1 MDLHFLWDK
10 KVLELYFSENITT
23 EIVKLAISKVLPEGY
38 DLLSVK
44 KVPLLFPSIDRLV
57 NVSEYK
63 IKDIIVSQK
72 EVDEFLL
79 QDEIIIIKQKKDKI
93 IPIDAKSLIRL
104 LKIEGN
110 DLILQ
115 LRFGSGKTV
124 KPEMV
129 LEKLLKL
136 KIDELKVYSI
146 KRSALYIETS
156 NGTMYEP

>member
-1 MDLHFLWDK
+1 M
-10 KVLELYFSENITT
+10 
-23 EIVKLAISKVLPEGY
+23 
-38 DLLSVK
+38 LSVK